1 MLLWSALRHL
11 GICSIWNGWDERY
24 IGMSARTHGFTL
36 HSPVCASSSRG
47 LMGAWPALNAARAGG
62 SVYYRIGRPVLPAI
76 KLLPNIQW
84 SHVNRLS

>member
-1 MLLWSALRHL
+1 MRGSLR
-11 GICSIWNGWDERY
+11 
-24 IGMSARTHGFTL
+24 
-36 HSPVCASSSRG
+36 V
-47 LMGAWPALNAARAGG
+47 LMGAWPASKAARAGR